1 MKHLKF
7 MTALLAAGM
16 IFVACNKDEDETPE
30 QQQVPAKESY
40 VGILSVDQNNGTFYV
55 QEDVIVDCTPSED
68 HSFVVTFNQVSF
80 SERMPVKLDMDIP
93 NVEYSEADG
102 KITLSGNSIVP
113 LAMGGE
119 FAKYTITNL
128 TGTISGGTLSLSMN
142 CGDYPLTF
150 TGEKQ

>member
-7 MTALLAAGM
+7 MTALLAAGLT
-16 IFVACNKDEDETPE
+16 FAACDKDENETPE
-30 QQQVPAKESY
+30 QQPVLEKTSY
-40 VGILSVDQNNGTFYV
+40 VGTLMVDQNNSTTYV
-55 QEDVIVDCTPSED
+55 QDSVTIDCTPSED
-68 HSFVVTFNQVSF
+68 KGLVITFNQVSF

-102 KITLSGNSIVP
+102 KITLSGNNIVP

-128 TGTISGGTLSLSMN
+128 TGNIAEGTISLSMK

-150 TGEKQ
+150 SGEKK